1 MAILGF
7 FKKGKSKVSTS
18 SQASSTSPRAPK
30 ADDAASSESYV
41 LPPRSGLLPS
51 VGNGDDGYTSSS
63 ASFVSAASSK
73 KIRLPFSK
81 KSSTP
86 SSSPLTRPLDQPRK
100 SFNFSSDKL
109 SLSIDTSFDSPSL
122 QSSVFPSRRESP
134 STPTL
139 PRPVSNARP
148 QPAPLQKP
156 DPTYERKSNGGLFS
170 WRERKKSKSP
180 KPDPDSLVLPPL
192 TDASFN
198 LKSFRHVLPES
209 GSESSSKRSPVQSP
223 SSSSLVPPARPRG
236 ASVAS
241 TDSSQR
247 ISVAAFREAQ
257 ARRSSTNLANGSPSP
272 TIRPVSVAANNS
284 AVSDAVPPRP
294 LRAGRPTASPSPTPG
309 RGGQPKP
316 SRKSAVISSS
326 SEISSSEESDSDD
339 GSPSRPRSRL
349 SRQRTIT
356 KRSYG
361 ARSDLGHGASRTTD
375 YSHHQ
380 QVPST
385 RSEAGHDTSNRSSH
399 ASASPSRGPPPS
411 AFPKPA
417 EATVG
422 TRSFSLYRRQR
433 ASYSTSELS
442 PSAAAQRASAVA
454 DANRR
459 EHATAVVQRQRGG
472 GDSDTSESSSES
484 ESSDEDAPLSAL
496 KCPKR
501 PGSAF
506 SQRSDGSSTLP
517 RKPLIDL
524 NTKNNPLSGK
534 PIKDDSGAEL
544 PKGRKTFISPTDI
557 NSRLSQLTT
566 AAGLKGHRS
575 NSASRSEA
583 NLSSQTK
590 ASPKPSFADSAKSDS
605 PASTT
610 TIVAPPRLESL
621 RPVTPGARR
630 ASVSALSEILDSS
643 QSKASELRPVPVKDR
658 VERDTGFRVVS
669 RPQKS
674 ATSPPSFGSTN
685 GLPQNAF
692 SQLAKVSHQRQS
704 SSSTFTVTSRPQN
717 SIPPLVTKPLVAS
730 PQNESSVSG
739 SSTSA
744 SFSASRAVPA
754 MQKSPPQRP
763 FMMGGKRQES
773 PASST
778 GGSSNGK
785 APLTPMDGS
794 DYFSPDVRGTGDS
807 PASSAVGASPPSAM
821 KGARGHLKRVSVSFQ
836 EPLEVDKDE
845 TVRGRKSGLGQLKI
859 ETQAAVEERE
869 SRLRERR
876 RSEAKAAI
884 ELANVINGR
893 GPLET
898 DDDNEDPTMVP
909 RLPPLNTGGGMG
921 MDFNGMMQMRW
932 EQQGMSTPM
941 MGGMSAMAPLNGMP
955 GMSMG
960 MGPNPPQFMVSS
972 PPPGA
977 DAAFLAA
984 HRQAM
989 QIAKQAYQ
997 YAVAQQAMAA
1007 AADEWERGS
1016 SVSAFTAPGPAMGM
1030 GMGSS
1035 MGMGGYGMN
1044 NMWNT
1049 APMFAPAPRSMYAGN
1064 TGGMSE
1070 TGWGAAS
1077 VYGDAFGPS
1086 NRRAQMLNPQM
1097 GSSGG
1102 GGSASVIGFPSS
1114 YPRAEST
1121 GNIPRSS
1128 VPSSRNAP
1136 RPRTRTAPSNTPL
1149 PTQHRHSRGPPSSWK
1164 IGT

>member
-7 FKKGKSKVSTS
+7 FKKGKSKTSTS
-18 SQASSTSPRAPK
+18 SQAGSTSPQAPQ

-41 LPPRSGLLPS
+41 LPPRSGLS
-51 VGNGDDGYTSSS
+51 AGNGDDGYASSS

-73 KIRLPFSK
+73 KIRLPFSKK

-122 QSSVFPSRRESP
+122 QSSVFPSLRESP

-139 PRPVSNARP
+139 PRPDSNTRP

-156 DPTYERKSNGGLFS
+156 NSSNERKSNGGLFS
-170 WRERKKSKSP
+170 WRERKKSKPP

-192 TDASFN
+192 PDASFN

-209 GSESSSKRSPVQSP
+209 GSESSTKRSPVQSP

-257 ARRSSTNLANGSPSP
+257 ARRSSTNLATGSPSP
-272 TIRPVSVAANNS
+272 TIRPVSVANS
-284 AVSDAVPPRP
+284 TISDVVPPRP

-316 SRKSAVISSS
+316 LRKSIVISSS
-326 SEISSSEESDSDD
+326 SETSSSEESDSDD
-339 GSPSRPRSRL
+339 GTPSRSRSRL

-361 ARSDLGHGASRTTD
+361 ARSDLGHGATRTTD

-380 QVPST
+380 QMPST
-385 RSEAGHDTSNRSSH
+385 RSEVGHDTSNRSSH

-459 EHATAVVQRQRGG
+459 ERAAAAAQRQRGG

-484 ESSDEDAPLSAL
+484 DSSDEDAPLSAL
-496 KCPKR
+496 KVPKR

-524 NTKNNPLSGK
+524 NMKSNPLSGK
-534 PIKDDSGAEL
+534 PLKDDSGAEL
-544 PKGRKTFISPTDI
+544 PKGRKTLISPTDI

-575 NSASRSEA
+575 SSASRSEA
-583 NLSSQTK
+583 NLSSHTK
-590 ASPKPSFADSAKSDS
+590 ATPKLSFADSAKPDS

-610 TIVAPPRLESL
+610 TIMAPPRLESL

-643 QSKASELRPVPVKDR
+643 QSKASELCPVPVKDR

-685 GLPQNAF
+685 DLPQNA
-692 SQLAKVSHQRQS
+692 STQSPKVSHRRQS

-730 PQNESSVSG
+730 PQNGSSVSG

-744 SFSASRAVPA
+744 SSSASRAVPA
-754 MQKSPPQRP
+754 MQKSPPQRS

-807 PASSAVGASPPSAM
+807 PASSSVGTIPPSAM
-821 KGARGHLKRVSVSFQ
+821 KGGRGNLKRVSVSFQ

-845 TVRGRKSGLGQLKI
+845 TVRGRKSGLGQPKI
-859 ETQAAVEERE
+859 QTQAALEERE

-898 DDDNEDPTMVP
+898 DDDNEDPTMAL
-909 RLPPLNTGGGMG
+909 RLPPLNIGDGTG
-921 MDFNGMMQMRW
+921 MDFNSMMQMRW
-932 EQQGMSTPM
+932 QQQGVSTPM
-941 MGGMSAMAPLNGMP
+941 VGGMSAMTPLNGMP

-960 MGPNPPQFMVSS
+960 MGPNPAQFMVSP

-997 YAVAQQAMAA
+997 YAVAQQAMVA

-1016 SVSAFTAPGPAMGM
+1016 SVSAFTAPGHAMGM

-1035 MGMGGYGMN
+1035 MGMGGYGMGGMN
-1044 NMWNT
+1044 NMWNS
-1049 APMFAPAPRSMYAGN
+1049 APMFPPAPRSMYAGN
-1064 TGGMSE
+1064 AGGMSE
-1070 TGWGAAS
+1070 AGWGAAS

-1086 NRRAQMLNPQM
+1086 TRRSQMPNQQM
-1097 GSSGG
+1097 RNTGG

-1128 VPSSRNAP
+1128 APSSRDAP

-1149 PTQHRHSRGPPSSWK
+1149 PAQHRHSRGPPSSWK
-1164 IGT
+1164 VGT